1 MFEAELAA
9 RLEIPR
15 GVTAIIGS
23 GGKTTLLRTLA
34 AGLPGTVLLCT
45 TTHILPFDGLP
56 LLLSPDRETLAA
68 ALNTHRVVCAGVPEP
83 ETGKLT
89 ALPYALT
96 GLADY
101 VLVEA
106 DGSRGYPLKGHAGYE
121 PVIPPEAG
129 WVVQVVGLSGLEQPI
144 CRVVHRPEIFAGL
157 LQARPGDAVT
167 PARLAAVLNRENLA
181 DVILL
186 NQAED
191 WRGVAGL
198 LRGLLRKPAVVC
210 SLKERWLA

>member
-1 MFEAELAA
+1 MFEADLAA
-9 RLEIPR
+9 RLGIPW

-34 AGLPGTVLLCT
+34 EGLSGTVLLCT

-56 LLLSPDRETLAA
+56 ILLSPDRETLAA
-68 ALNTHRVVCAGVPEP
+68 ALNTHRVVCAGTPEP

-121 PVIPPEAG
+121 PVIPPG
-129 WVVQVVGLSGLEQPI
+129 TDRVVQVVGLSGLQEPI
-144 CRVVHRPEIFAGL
+144 CRVVHRPEIFAAQL
-157 LQARPGDAVT
+157 HVRPGEAVT
-167 PARLAAVLNRENLA
+167 PARLAAVLNREALA

-198 LRGLLRKPAVVC
+198 LCGLLRTPAVVC
-210 SLKERWLA
+210 SLKERWLE

>member
-9 RLEIPR
+9 RLEIPQ
-15 GVTAIIGS
+15 GVTAVIGS

-34 AGLPGTVLLCT
+34 KGLPGTVLLCT

-56 LLLSPDRETLAA
+56 LLLSPDRETLTA
-68 ALNTHRVVCAGVPEP
+68 ALREHRVVCAGTPEP

-89 ALPYALT
+89 ALPCSLT

-106 DGSRGYPLKGHAGYE
+106 DGAHGYPLKGHADYE
-121 PVIPPEAG
+121 PVIPPEAAR
-129 WVVQVVGLSGLEQPI
+129 VVQVVGLSGLQEPI
-144 CRVVHRPEIFAGL
+144 RRVVHRPELFAAQLNLSAG
-157 LQARPGDAVT
+157 ATVT
-167 PARLAAVLNRENLA
+167 PTRLAAVLNREQLA

-191 WRGVAGL
+191 WRSVAGL
-198 LRGLLRKPAVVC
+198 MRGLLRTPAVVC
-210 SLKERWLA
+210 SLKERWLE

>member
-1 MFEAELAA
+1 MFEADLAP
-9 RLEIPR
+9 RLGIPR
-15 GVTAIIGS
+15 GVTAVIGS

-34 AGLPGTVLLCT
+34 EGLSGTVLLCT
-45 TTHILPFDGLP
+45 TTQILPFDGLP

-68 ALNTHRVVCAGVPEP
+68 ALNTHRVVCAGTPEP

-89 ALPYALT
+89 ALPYGLT

-106 DGSRGYPLKGHAGYE
+106 DGAHGYPLKGHADYE
-121 PVIPPEAG
+121 PVIPPEASR
-129 WVVQVVGLSGLEQPI
+129 VVQIVGLSGLQEPI
-144 CRVVHRPEIFAGL
+144 RRVVHRPELFAAQLNLSAG
-157 LQARPGDAVT
+157 ATVT
-167 PARLAAVLNRENLA
+167 PTRLAAVLNREHLA

-191 WRGVAGL
+191 WRSVAGL
-198 LRGLLRKPAVVC
+198 MRGLLRTPAVVC
-210 SLKERWLA
+210 SLKERWLE